1 MTAAVKTESVL
12 EALSRIPAPGMTGDL
27 VGLGFVKDLTASDGA
42 VSLRIEFPGPLTP
55 ARRAVEQ
62 AAKDAL
68 RDLAPGGVQ
77 VKVEGRI
84 PSSFAGAPEDAPKK
98 KVLAPGV
105 KNFIAVG
112 SGKGGVGKSTVAVN
126 IAVGLA
132 RAGARVGLLDTDVY
146 GPSVPLLMGV
156 TRQAFLEE
164 MALRHAAGEGRG
176 PDGQPL
182 LIPFEVHGVKVM
194 SLGFVVEP
202 DKAAIWRGPM
212 VHGAIQQLLGD
223 VQWGDLDY
231 LVMDLPPGT
240 GDVQLTLAQSIPLT
254 GAVVVCTPQ
263 PVALADARKA
273 VDLFRAT
280 KTDVLGLVENMSY
293 YVCPHCREHD
303 DVFGSGGAQDAATE
317 WKLPLLGALP
327 LDTRVRQ
334 TGDAGRPVLALESQ
348 AEGTPLAE
356 AMWKI
361 VDRLTGVLAEKVKS
375 RPRSLPISRS

>member
-12 EALSRIPAPGMTGDL
+12 EALRRIPAPGMTGDI
-27 VGLGFVKDLTASDGA
+27 VGLGFVKDLKTDGA
-42 VSLRIEFPGPLTP
+42 VRLRVEFPGPLTP
-55 ARRAVEQ
+55 ARRGVEQ
-62 AAKDAL
+62 ACREAL
-68 RDLAPGGVQ
+68 RDVAPGGVE
-77 VKVEGRI
+77 VTVEGRI

-112 SGKGGVGKSTVAVN
+112 SGKGGVGKSTIAVN
-126 IAVGLA
+126 LAVGLA

-156 TRQAFLEE
+156 TRNAFLEE
-164 MALRHAAGEGRG
+164 MALRHAQGEGRG
-176 PDGQPL
+176 PEGNPL
-182 LIPFEVHGVKVM
+182 LLPYEAHGVKTM

-202 DKAAIWRGPM
+202 EKAAIWRGPM
-212 VHGAIQQLLGD
+212 VHGAIQQLLGE
-223 VQWGDLDY
+223 VQWGELDY

-240 GDVQLTLAQSIPLT
+240 GDVQLTLAQSVPLT

-263 PVALADARKA
+263 EVALADARKA

-280 KTDVLGLVENMSY
+280 KTEVLGLVENMSY

-303 DVFGSGGAQDAATE
+303 DVFGTGGAQDAAEE
-317 WKLPLLGALP
+317 WKLPFLGALP
-327 LDTRVRQ
+327 LDTRVRR
-334 TGDAGRPVLALESQ
+334 TGDAGRPALAAESQ
-348 AEGTPLAE
+348 ADGTPLAE
-356 AMWKI
+356 ALWGI
-361 VDRLTGVLAEKVKS
+361 VDRLTGVLAEKVKA